1 MKTRKLWLG
10 FIAVMTISFAVLLYY
25 GREIYRQ
32 APPIPDRVV
41 TSDGAL
47 LFTGADIK
55 DGQNVWQSIGGQEVG
70 TVWGHGA
77 YQAPDWSADWLHRE
91 AVYMLDKL
99 ALQSDSAPF
108 AQLSE
113 EKQAYL
119 KVKLQQELRTNSYD
133 KSSATLTVSPLRAE
147 AIASNSSYYGGLF
160 TNDPQYAA
168 DRDTY
173 SIPENSLKDP
183 ERVRKMNAFFF
194 WISWACVTERPGQEI
209 TYTNNWPA
217 EELVA
222 NRPTGALLL
231 WTGFS
236 VIMLLAGIG
245 LMVWYYAKRR
255 DEEGES
261 VPAIF
266 QLRNESQTPSQK
278 ATVKYFW
285 IVSALLLV
293 QVILGV
299 ITAHYTVEGQ
309 ALYGIP
315 LAQWLPYSLSRTWH
329 VQIAI
334 FWIATSWL
342 ATGLYYAP
350 AISGV
355 EPKFQRLGVN
365 FLFGALLVI
374 VVGSLAG
381 QWMGVMQKLGLVE
394 NFWFGH
400 QGYEYVDLG
409 RFWQL
414 FLFIGLVIWLLL
426 MGRAIWPAL
435 KQKSE
440 NRNLL
445 ILFLISTI
453 AIAAF
458 YGAGL
463 MWGRQTHLAIAEYWR
478 WWVVHLWVEGFF
490 EVFAAVVTAF
500 LFVRM
505 RIIKAQVATTAVLF
519 STIVFLAG
527 GILGTF
533 HHLYFTGT
541 PTVVLALGATFS
553 ALEVV
558 PLVLMGFEAY
568 DNLKLSRSNEWIK
581 AYKWPIYSFISVAFW
596 NLVGAGIFGFLIN
609 PPIALYYM
617 QGLNTTPVHGHTALF
632 GVYGM
637 LGIGL
642 MLFVL
647 RDMNKEKA
655 WKEGTIRFA
664 FWSINI
670 GLAAMVLISVLP
682 VGLAQTVASVKEGLW
697 FARSAEFM
705 QQPYIVT
712 LKWLRAIGD
721 TIFAAGTVALAWFI
735 FGLAGG
741 WSYKQK

>member
-1 MKTRKLWLG
+1 MKTRRLWIG
-10 FIAVMTISFAVLLYY
+10 FLTVVTVSFAVLLFF

-32 APPIPDRVV
+32 APPVPDRVV
-41 TSDGAL
+41 TTDGNL
-47 LFTGADIK
+47 LFTGQDIK
-55 DGQNVWQSIGGQEVG
+55 DGQNVWQSMGGQEMG

-91 AVYMLDKL
+91 AVFILNRM
-99 ALQSDSAPF
+99 AQETDSAGF
-108 AQLSE
+108 DQLSE
-113 EKQAYL
+113 ERKASL
-119 KVKLQQELRTNSYD
+119 KVLLQKELRPNTYD
-133 KSSATLTVSPLRAE
+133 ASSGVLTVSALRAE
-147 AIASNSSYYGGLF
+147 AIAHNSSYYAGLF
-160 TNDPQYAA
+160 TDDPA
-168 DRDTY
+168 RDAEREVY
-173 SIPENSLKDP
+173 SVPENSLKDP
-183 ERVRKMNAFFF
+183 ERVRQLNAFFF
-194 WISWACVTERPGQEI
+194 WISWACVTQRPGQEI

-217 EELVA
+217 EELVG
-222 NRPTGALLL
+222 NKPTGALLL

-236 VIMLLAGIG
+236 VIILIAGIG
-245 LMVWYYAKRR
+245 LMAWYYARR
-255 DEEGES
+255 KDESSGVLPS
-261 VPAIF
+261 DFP
-266 QLRNESQTPSQK
+266 LKNEKVTPSQK
-278 ATVKYFW
+278 ATLKYFW

-293 QVILGV
+293 QVLMGV

-309 ALYGIP
+309 GLYGIP
-315 LAQWLPYSLSRTWH
+315 LAKWLPYQISRTWH

-355 EPKFQRLGVN
+355 EPRFQKLGVN
-365 FLFGALLVI
+365 FLFGALLAI
-374 VVGSLAG
+374 VVGSLVG
-381 QWMGVMQKLGLVE
+381 QWLGVMQRLGLVQ

-414 FLFIGLVIWLLL
+414 FLFIGLIIWLLL

-435 KQKSE
+435 KQRSE

-445 ILFLISTI
+445 VLFLISVI

-463 MWGRQTHLAIAEYWR
+463 MWGRQTNLAVAEYWR

-500 LFVRM
+500 LFVRL
-505 RIIKAQVATTAVLF
+505 RLLRAETATTAVLF
-519 STIVFLAG
+519 STIVFLSG

-541 PTVVLALGATFS
+541 PTAVLALGATFS

-558 PLVLMGFEAY
+558 PLALMGFEAWE
-568 DNLKLSRSNEWIK
+568 NLKISQSSEWIK

-647 RDMNKEKA
+647 RDMNKESV
-655 WKEGTIRFA
+655 WKEGFVKFG

-705 QQPYIVT
+705 QQPYIHT
-712 LKWLRAIGD
+712 LKWLRMIGD
-721 TIFAAGTVALAWFI
+721 TLFGLGTLSLAWFI

-741 WSYKQK
+741 WSLKKQ

>member
-1 MKTRKLWLG
+1 MKTKNLWFG
-10 FIAVMTISFAVLLYY
+10 FLAVITISFAVLLYY
-25 GREIYRQ
+25 GKEIYRQ
-32 APPIPDRVV
+32 APPVPEKVM
-41 TSDGAL
+41 TADGTV
-47 LFTGADIK
+47 LFTGQDIR
-55 DGQNVWQSIGGQEVG
+55 DGQNVWQSMGGQEIG
-70 TVWGHGA
+70 TVWGHGS

-91 AVYMLDKL
+91 AVFILDRF
-99 ALQSDSAPF
+99 ARMYDSTSF
-108 AQLSE
+108 DRLSE
-113 EKQAYL
+113 ERQAAL
-119 KVKLQQELRTNSYD
+119 KVMLQKELRRNTYNPSTGD
-133 KSSATLTVSPLRAE
+133 LTLSRVRAE
-147 AIASNSSYYGGLF
+147 AIADNSRYYTGLF
-160 TNDPQYAA
+160 TDDPS
-168 DRDTY
+168 RDKERDIY
-173 SIPENSLKDP
+173 SIPENILKDP
-183 ERVRKMNAFFF
+183 ERIRKLNSFFF
-194 WISWACVTERPGQEI
+194 WISWACVTERPGQPI
-209 TYTNNWPA
+209 SYTNNWPS
-217 EELVA
+217 EELVG
-222 NRPTGALLL
+222 NRPAGSLLL

-236 VIMLLAGIG
+236 VIMLIAGIG
-245 LMVWYYAKRR
+245 LMAWFYAGRR
-255 DEEGES
+255 EETSGIIPSEF
-261 VPAIF
+261 PLA
-266 QLRNESQTPSQK
+266 NERQTPSQK
-278 ATVKYFW
+278 AILKYFW

-293 QVILGV
+293 QVIMGV

-315 LAQWLPYSLSRTWH
+315 LSKWLPYPISRSWH

-355 EPKFQRLGVN
+355 EPRFQKLGVN

-374 VVGSLAG
+374 VAGSLAG
-381 QWMGVMQKLGLVE
+381 QWMGVMQKLGLVQ

-400 QGYEYVDLG
+400 QGYEYVDIG

-414 FLFIGLVIWLLL
+414 FLFIGLILWLFL

-440 NRNLL
+440 SRNLL
-445 ILFLISTI
+445 VLFLISTV

-463 MWGRQTHLAIAEYWR
+463 MWGRQTNLAVAEYWR

-500 LFVRM
+500 LFVRLKL
-505 RIIKAQVATTAVLF
+505 IKAATATTAVLF
-519 STIVFLAG
+519 STIVFLSG

-541 PTVVLALGATFS
+541 PTAVLAIGATFS

-558 PLVLMGFEAY
+558 PLALMGFEAW
-568 DNLKLSRSNEWIK
+568 DNLRLSRANEWIK
-581 AYKWPIYSFISVAFW
+581 AYRWPIYSFISVAFW

-617 QGLNTTPVHGHTALF
+617 QGLNTTPVHGHAALF

-647 RDMNKEKA
+647 RDLNRESV
-655 WKEGTIRFA
+655 WKEGMLKFA

-670 GLAAMVLISVLP
+670 GLAAMVIISLLP
-682 VGLAQTVASVKEGLW
+682 VGLAQTVASVQHGFW
-697 FARSAEFM
+697 YARSAEFM

-712 LKWLRAIGD
+712 LKWLRMIGD
-721 TIFAAGTVALAWFI
+721 IIFTSGTLALVWFV
-735 FGLAGG
+735 FGLSGG
-741 WSYKQK
+741 WSIKNK